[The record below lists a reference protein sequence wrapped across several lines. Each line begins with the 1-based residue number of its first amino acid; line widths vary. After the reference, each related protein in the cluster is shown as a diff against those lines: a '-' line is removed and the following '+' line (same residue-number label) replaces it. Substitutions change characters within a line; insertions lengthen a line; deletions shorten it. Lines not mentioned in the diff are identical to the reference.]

1 VKLRNCAIL
10 VLSLLAA
17 CAGDEP
23 PAGPDQATFESFA
36 IAEVHLLDGSP
47 FKTAEY
53 NNLRYL
59 LAMDPDRL
67 LAPYLREA
75 GLEPKADN
83 YGNWEN
89 TGLDGHI
96 GGHYLSALSLA
107 SAATRDGEVQARLQY
122 MLDELERAQ
131 LANGDGYVGGVPG
144 GKATWEEIRRG
155 SIDAKL
161 FSLNDKWVPWYNLH
175 KTFAGL
181 RDAHVH
187 IGSEQAKRMLVA
199 FTDWAVGLVGGL
211 SDEQIQSM
219 LITEHGGLNE
229 VFADVAAMTGDSRY
243 LELAQ
248 QFSHRLVLDPLLKQE
263 DRLDGLHANTQI
275 PKAIGYKRVSQL
287 TGDDD
292 WADGAA
298 LFWRNVVYERS
309 VAIGGNSVRE
319 HFHPVDDFSE
329 MISDVEGPETC
340 NTYNMLKLSKLL
352 YGDSGD
358 LEYIEYYER
367 ALYNHILSSQHPE
380 HGGLVY
386 FTPMRPAHYRKYS
399 RPGVAMWCCVGSGLE
414 NHFKYGELIY
424 ARRGADLFVNLFIPS
439 RLEPAGTD
447 LRLVQETAFPDSETV
462 VIRIEDGAGEFALKL
477 RYPMW
482 VAADALAV
490 AVNGEPVEVTA
501 RPGEYVA
508 IERHWRKGDEVVVT
522 LPMTTRLEPLPDGS
536 NWYAVVHGPVVL
548 AAKTPIF
555 ENETLE
561 FRADDSRMGHKAD
574 GPLCPP
580 DAMPLMVAEPAV
592 FLQSLEPVSTGSLT
606 FRAYGVDVGGEDSVE
621 LVPFFRL
628 HDSRYTLYWP
638 HDVANAAD
646 DS

>member
-1 VKLRNCAIL
+1 
-10 VLSLLAA
+10 
-17 CAGDEP
+17 
-23 PAGPDQATFESFA
+23 
-36 IAEVHLLDGSP
+36 
-47 FKTAEY
+47 
-53 NNLRYL
+53 
-59 LAMDPDRL
+59 L

-83 YGNWEN
+83 YGNWEK

-96 GGHYLSALSLA
+96 GGHYLSALSL
-107 SAATRDGEVQARLQY
+107 SWAATRDSEVQARLQY

-131 LANGDGYVGGVPG
+131 LANGDGYVGGIPG
-144 GKATWEEIRRG
+144 GKAIWNEIRRG
-155 SIDAKL
+155 SIDAGL
-161 FSLNDKWVPWYNLH
+161 FALNDKWVPWYNLH

-181 RDAHVH
+181 RDAHIH
-187 IGSEQAKRMLVA
+187 TGSEQAKRMLVA
-199 FTDWAVGLVGGL
+199 LTDWAVGLVAGL

-219 LITEHGGLNE
+219 LIAEHGGLNE
-229 VFADVAAMTGDSRY
+229 VFADVAAMTGDPRY
-243 LELAQ
+243 LKLAR
-248 QFSHRLVLDPLLKQE
+248 QFSHRLVLDPLLKQQ

-275 PKAIGYKRVSQL
+275 PKVIGYKRVSQL

-292 WADGAA
+292 WADAAA
-298 LFWRNVVYERS
+298 LFWHNVVYERS

-319 HFHPVDDFSE
+319 HFNPVDDFSE

-424 ARRGADLFVNLFIPS
+424 AHRGTDLFVNLFIPS
-439 RLEPAGTD
+439 RLEPAGTN
-447 LRLVQETAFPDSETV
+447 LRLVQKTAFPDSETV
-462 VIRIEDGAGEFALKL
+462 VIRIEDGGGEFALKL

-482 VAADALAV
+482 VATDALAV
-490 AVNGEPVEVTA
+490 AVNGEPVEVSA
-501 RPGEYVA
+501 QPGEYVA
-508 IERHWRKGDEVVVT
+508 IERRWRKGDEVVVT
-522 LPMTTRLEPLPDGS
+522 LPMTTRLEPLADGS

-555 ENETLE
+555 ENERLE
-561 FRADDSRMGHKAD
+561 FLADDSRMGHKAD

-580 DAMPLMVAEPAV
+580 DAMPLMVAEPDV
-592 FLQSLEPVSTGSLT
+592 FLQSLELVDAGSLT
-606 FRAYGVDVGGEDSVE
+606 FRANGVDVGGEDSVE

-638 HDVANAAD
+638 HDVAGPESGAD
-646 DS
+646 